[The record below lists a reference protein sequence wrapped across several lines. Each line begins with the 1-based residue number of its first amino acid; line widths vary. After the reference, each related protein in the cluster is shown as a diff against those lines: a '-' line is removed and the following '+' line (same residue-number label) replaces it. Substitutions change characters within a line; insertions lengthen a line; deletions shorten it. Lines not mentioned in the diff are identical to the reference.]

1 MKFFFPDAQ
10 DVIYPGY
17 DFVNDEYPAHR
28 VRQRDDKYAHE
39 VLEPLPYDGMLVSK
53 AIVDGSGGN
62 AGKYSQ
68 AQRERLYR
76 RGARAFFRLKPGMRL
91 LGDNGAFSYIKEE
104 VPPVTVN
111 EVLDFY
117 DACGCDAGIS
127 IDHLIVE
134 FEPQATLFD
143 ANPEWIRR
151 RKITLDFAAEF
162 IAEVE
167 NRGSKMDPV
176 GAAQGWSPESYADS
190 VVELQNLGYKHI
202 ALGGMVPLKT
212 GSILMTLEAVAEVIK
227 PDISLHLLGVTR
239 PEAMDEFAR
248 LGVTSFDSTS
258 PLRQAFMDD
267 RNNYH
272 TDSGAYTAIRVP
284 QVEGNPRLKR
294 RILSGEV
301 DQTSAVKLERASLRA
316 LWGFDRGEVPAS
328 EVLKVIREYEE
339 LVDPTKASYVQHY
352 QRLLAD
358 QPWKECSCKLCLS
371 HGIDIVIFRG
381 SERNKRRGFHNV
393 SVLGRKVPGRRNSQ
407 GEQTGG

>member
-1 MKFFFPDAQ
+1 MKFYFPDAQ

-39 VLEPLPYDGMLVSK
+39 VLDPRPYDGMLISK
-53 AIVDGSGGN
+53 AIVDGSGGS

-76 RGARAFFRLKPGMRL
+76 RGARKFFRLEPGMHL
-91 LGDNGAFSYIKEE
+91 IGDNGAFSYIKED
-104 VPPVTVN
+104 VPPVTVR

-117 DACGCDAGIS
+117 EACGCDSGIS
-127 IDHLIVE
+127 IDHLIFDFV
-134 FEPQATLFD
+134 PHASLND

-151 RKITLDFAAEF
+151 RQITLDFAAEF
-162 IAEVE
+162 MAEV
-167 NRGSKMDPV
+167 GSRKSSVTPV
-176 GAAQGWSPESYADS
+176 GAAQGWSPGSYADS
-190 VVELQNLGYKHI
+190 VIELQDIGYRHI
-202 ALGGMVPLKT
+202 ALGGLVPLKT
-212 GSILMTLEAVAEVIK
+212 SAILMTLEAVSEVLK
-227 PDISLHLLGVTR
+227 PDVSLHLLGVTR
-239 PEAMDEFAR
+239 AEAMDDFAR

-272 TDSGAYTAIRVP
+272 TDLGAYTAIRVP

-301 DQTSAVKLERASLRA
+301 DQSSAVRLERASLQA
-316 LWGFDRGEVPAS
+316 LWAFDNGDVSADETLTV
-328 EVLKVIREYEE
+328 VCEYEA
-339 LVDPTKASYVQHY
+339 LVDPTKASYVKHY
-352 QRLLAD
+352 QKLLAD
-358 QPWKECSCKLCLS
+358 QPWKACPCNLCQS

-393 SVLGRKVPGRRNSQ
+393 SVLGRKVPGRPKIL
-407 GEQTGG
+407 GEVVDD

>member
-1 MKFFFPDAQ
+1 MKFYFPDAQ

-17 DFVNDEYPAHR
+17 DFINDEYPAHR

-39 VLEPLPYDGMLVSK
+39 VLDPLPYDGMLVSK
-53 AIVDGSGGN
+53 AIVDGAGGS

-117 DACGCDAGIS
+117 EACGCDAGIS
-127 IDHLIVE
+127 IDHLIVD
-134 FEPQATLFD
+134 FEPQTTLFD
-143 ANPEWIRR
+143 ANPDWIRR
-151 RKITLDFAAEF
+151 QKITLDFAAEF
-162 IAEVE
+162 ITEVN
-167 NRGSKMDPV
+167 NRGSQLEPV

-190 VVELQNLGYKHI
+190 VTELQNLGYEHI

-212 GSILMTLEAVAEVIK
+212 TSILMTLEAVAEVLK
-227 PDISLHLLGVTR
+227 PGVRLHLLGVTR
-239 PEAMDEFAR
+239 SEAMDEFAR

-272 TDSGAYTAIRVP
+272 TDKGAYTAIRVP

-301 DQTSAVKLERASLRA
+301 DQASAVRLERASLQA
-316 LWGFDRGEVPAS
+316 LWGFDRGEVSAA
-328 EVLKVIREYEE
+328 ETLGIIREYEE
-339 LVDPTKASYVQHY
+339 LADPTKASYLERY
-352 QRLLAD
+352 ERLLTD
-358 QPWKECSCKLCLS
+358 QPWKSCTCNLCEA

-393 SVLGRKVPGRRNSQ
+393 SVLGRKVPGRFDSQ
-407 GEQTGG
+407 GEVTGG